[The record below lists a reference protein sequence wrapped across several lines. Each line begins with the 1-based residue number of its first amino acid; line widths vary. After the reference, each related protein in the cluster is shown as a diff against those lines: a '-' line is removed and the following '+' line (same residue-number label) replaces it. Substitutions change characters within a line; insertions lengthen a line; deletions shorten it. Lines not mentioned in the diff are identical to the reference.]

1 MWRPVVAGVVLVV
14 GVQAMWLGRAW
25 LTLPAVVVVW
35 GLMLEAWGDRADGAE
50 SHRGSG
56 PVPPLD

>member
-14 GVQAMWLGRAW
+14 GVQAMWAGQAW
-25 LTLPAVVVVW
+25 LTLPAVAVVW
-35 GLMLEAWGDRADGAE
+35 GLMLEMWRDRADGAE